1 MEGIGFSYGID
12 RLLSASIDSFAG
24 KQVFPKYFVLPM
36 GKEKECQEKASI
48 IAEKLREK
56 GHSAV
61 IPSLSKSIGGAFKM
75 ADRLK
80 ASKVLLVN
88 SDLTLE
94 VKDMEK
100 REQTKVEEEE
110 LLK

>member
-1 MEGIGFSYGID
+1 
-12 RLLSASIDSFAG
+12 
-24 KQVFPKYFVLPM
+24 
-36 GKEKECQEKASI
+36 
-48 IAEKLREK
+48 
-56 GHSAV
+56 
-61 IPSLSKSIGGAFKM
+61 M